1 MAVCPSPDILVNNAG
16 GPPPGGFRNW
26 DREDWISAIDDNKL
40 RAIFM
45 IKATVDGMIG
55 RKFGRIVNITA
66 SAVRAPIELLGLSNG
81 ARCGLTGFC
90 AGLARKTVAHNV
102 TISAILPGLPKSYTR
117 GISYSIRY
125 VT

>member
-1 MAVCPSPDILVNNAG
+1 
-16 GPPPGGFRNW
+16 
-26 DREDWISAIDDNKL
+26 
-40 RAIFM
+40 M

-102 TISAILPGLPKSYTR
+102 TINAILPGPPKSHTR